1 VKVAQFDDVRD
12 CSGCFRLER
21 LSGGLAFTGKRRLL
35 AALAPSR
42 VGGFVAG
49 PLKPASGSPRTVE
62 AACVQI
68 GSDRGL
74 PFLPS
79 GVAAGGVHYA
89 GSRKRCQTV
98 DKVSDARGLPETVG
112 CVDAR
117 GWNKAAGKQPERAN
131 QT

>member
-1 VKVAQFDDVRD
+1 MGSPFA
-12 CSGCFRLER
+12 
-21 LSGGLAFTGKRRLL
+21 LS
-35 AALAPSR
+35 AALICWA
-42 VGGFVAG
+42 VAT
-49 PLKPASGSPRTVE
+49 PTPCRPANFMMI
-62 AACVQI
+62 AA
-68 GSDRGL
+68 S
-74 PFLPS
+74 FFAS